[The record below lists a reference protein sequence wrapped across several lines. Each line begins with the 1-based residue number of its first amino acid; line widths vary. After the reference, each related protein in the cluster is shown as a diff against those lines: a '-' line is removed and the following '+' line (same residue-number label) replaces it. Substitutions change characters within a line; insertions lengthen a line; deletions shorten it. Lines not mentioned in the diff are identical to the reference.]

1 MPIYLL
7 SPSTILV
14 VEVILKLNNMID
26 KKIEEA
32 KEEIYEDRFLLN
44 GEEVVFD
51 NDTKEEMFYKEDIKE
66 AIGLGAKFA
75 INEFIKD
82 LWHPMQEEPK
92 LVGEEIIIDEFLE
105 GKRYPMVQKYMV
117 GVEFPPTIETIRWI
131 SNWDSFLSEI
141 CDEVKMIR
149 WCYFKDLLPK
159 EGGEQ

>member
-1 MPIYLL
+1 
-7 SPSTILV
+7 
-14 VEVILKLNNMID
+14 MIDD
-26 KKIEEA
+26 KKIEAA

-44 GEEVVFD
+44 GEDVVFD
-51 NDTKEEMFYKEDIKE
+51 NDAKEEMFYKEDIKE
-66 AIGLGAKFA
+66 AIKLGAEWA
-75 INEFIKD
+75 INEFQMD

-92 LVGEEIIIDEFLE
+92 IVGEEIIIDEFLE

>member
-14 VEVILKLNNMID
+14 VEVIIKLNNMID
-26 KKIEEA
+26 KKIESA

-66 AIGLGAKFA
+66 AIGLGAKLA
-75 INEFIKD
+75 INELLNN
-82 LWHPMQEEPK
+82 LWHPASEKPR
-92 LVGEEIIIDEFLE
+92 EFAEVLAE
-105 GKRYPMVQKYMV
+105 AKITESIKTYISFKRNDALFK
-117 GVEFPPTIETIRWI
+117 
-131 SNWDSFLSEI
+131 NWDAYSSGANI
-141 CDEVKMIR
+141 TR
-149 WCYFKDLLPK
+149 WLYIDDLLPK

>member
-1 MPIYLL
+1 
-7 SPSTILV
+7 
-14 VEVILKLNNMID
+14 MIDD
-26 KKIEEA
+26 KKIEAA
-32 KEEIYEDRFLLN
+32 KEETYEDRFLLN
-44 GEEVVFD
+44 GEEIVFD
-51 NDTKEEMFYKEDIKE
+51 NDEKEEMFYKEDIKE
-66 AIGLGAKFA
+66 AIGLGAKWA
-75 INEFIKD
+75 INEFQMD

>member
-1 MPIYLL
+1 
-7 SPSTILV
+7 
-14 VEVILKLNNMID
+14 MID

-32 KEEIYEDRFLLN
+32 AIDKCGFISSE
-44 GEEVVFD
+44 
-51 NDTKEEMFYKEDIKE
+51 FYS
-66 AIGLGAKFA
+66 GAKWA
-75 INEFIKD
+75 INEFQMD

-159 EGGEQ
+159 DGGEQ

>member
-1 MPIYLL
+1 MIDETKIDEAAYKFATSQTHGELL
-7 SPSTILV
+7 SL
-14 VEVILKLNNMID
+14 ID
-26 KKIEEA
+26 
-32 KEEIYEDRFLLN
+32 
-44 GEEVVFD
+44 G
-51 NDTKEEMFYKEDIKE
+51 YKEGYKD
-66 AIGLGAKFA
+66 AV
-75 INEFIKD
+75 NEFLKD
-82 LWHPMQEEPK
+82 LWHPMEEEPK

>member
-1 MPIYLL
+1 M
-7 SPSTILV
+7 
-14 VEVILKLNNMID
+14 MID
-26 KKIEEA
+26 KNKIA
-32 KEEIYEDRFLLN
+32 KAARQISEKVVDANGFDDSKPTHLAFLEGHIDGFN
-44 GEEVVFD
+44 
-51 NDTKEEMFYKEDIKE
+51 
-66 AIGLGAKFA
+66 AGAKWA
-75 INEFIKD
+75 INEFQMD

>member
-1 MPIYLL
+1 
-7 SPSTILV
+7 
-14 VEVILKLNNMID
+14 MID
-26 KKIEEA
+26 KNKIA
-32 KEEIYEDRFLLN
+32 KAARQISEKVVDANGFDDSKPTHLAFLEGHIDGFN
-44 GEEVVFD
+44 
-51 NDTKEEMFYKEDIKE
+51 
-66 AIGLGAKFA
+66 AGAKWA
-75 INEFIKD
+75 INEFQMD

>member
-1 MPIYLL
+1 
-7 SPSTILV
+7 
-14 VEVILKLNNMID
+14 MIDD

-32 KEEIYEDRFLLN
+32 ARYYCNNRYPASQDAPFIAEGFRH
-44 GEEVVFD
+44 
-51 NDTKEEMFYKEDIKE
+51 
-66 AIGLGAKFA
+66 GAKWA
-75 INEFIKD
+75 INEFQMD

-117 GVEFPPTIETIRWI
+117 GVEFPTTIETIRWI

>member
-1 MPIYLL
+1 
-7 SPSTILV
+7 
-14 VEVILKLNNMID
+14 MID
-26 KKIEEA
+26 KNKIA
-32 KEEIYEDRFLLN
+32 KAARKCLAAFRKANPDGYSSSII
-44 GEEVVFD
+44 
-51 NDTKEEMFYKEDIKE
+51 DIESNCLK
-66 AIGLGAKFA
+66 IFKDGAKWA
-75 INEFIKD
+75 INEFQMD

>member
-1 MPIYLL
+1 
-7 SPSTILV
+7 
-14 VEVILKLNNMID
+14 MIDD

-32 KEEIYEDRFLLN
+32 QEEIYDDRFLLN
-44 GEEVVFD
+44 GEEVVF
-51 NDTKEEMFYKEDIKE
+51 NDAKEEMFYKEDIKE
-66 AIGLGAKFA
+66 AIGLGAKWA
-75 INEFIKD
+75 INEFQMD

-105 GKRYPMVQKYMV
+105 GKRYPMFQKYMV

>member
-1 MPIYLL
+1 
-7 SPSTILV
+7 
-14 VEVILKLNNMID
+14 MID
-26 KKIEEA
+26 KNKIA
-32 KEEIYEDRFLLN
+32 KAARKCLAAFRKANPDGYSSSII
-44 GEEVVFD
+44 
-51 NDTKEEMFYKEDIKE
+51 DIESNCLKK
-66 AIGLGAKFA
+66 IKDGAKWA
-75 INEFIKD
+75 INEFQMD

>member
-1 MPIYLL
+1 
-7 SPSTILV
+7 
-14 VEVILKLNNMID
+14 MID
-26 KKIEEA
+26 KNKIA
-32 KEEIYEDRFLLN
+32 KAARQISEKVVDANGFDDSKPTHLAFLDGHIDGFN
-44 GEEVVFD
+44 
-51 NDTKEEMFYKEDIKE
+51 
-66 AIGLGAKFA
+66 AGAKWA
-75 INEFIKD
+75 INEFQMD

-159 EGGEQ
+159 EGGEG